1 MFLCFQVPS
10 AWRGN
15 TGVTKEIQFQE
26 DSDEWLI
33 VLSQATCVGRYANA
47 QASLQ
52 ACVQASEIY
61 SRLPLSLFHQLYSFN
76 D

>member
-47 QASLQ
+47 QAS
-52 ACVQASEIY
+52 EIY